1 MNNKKKISL
10 IFFIIG
16 IILFLVSIKQSL
28 DSFIDKK
35 LKKTNQEIHLIR
47 SMIEATSD
55 ITQLRKATGGLRIS
69 QNVSAT
75 ILKRFDKIAKEH
87 NVKYWLDWGTLLGAV
102 RHKGFIPWDDDIDIA
117 MEREDF
123 EKIIPILEKEF
134 ENSDYK
140 LLKNGL
146 ISLQYKDA
154 PANIDIFPFDK
165 GYSEELI
172 EGKEYKDFQK
182 NMQKIRKFS
191 KKYIFKAVKT
201 EKPINNVA
209 IRKIYNMR
217 DSLLLNNKKPIK
229 NGFLF
234 YGVETGYSSGKAF
247 GLLFKYSDIFP
258 LRKITFEGMEFYAPN
273 DIDYYLYSLY
283 NDYMSFPDSCEPIH
297 KGITKRLNR
306 DNYKKY
312 REFINIKL

>member
-1 MNNKKKISL
+1 
-10 IFFIIG
+10 
-16 IILFLVSIKQSL
+16 
-28 DSFIDKK
+28 
-35 LKKTNQEIHLIR
+35 
-47 SMIEATSD
+47 MIEATND
-55 ITQLRKATGGLRIS
+55 ITKLRKATGNLRLSQKIS
-69 QNVSAT
+69 FV
-75 ILKRFDKIAKEH
+75 ILKRFDEIAKKH
-87 NVKYWLDWGTLLGAV
+87 NIEYWLDWGTLLGAV
-102 RHKGFIPWDDDIDIA
+102 RHGGFIPWDDDIDIA

-191 KKYIFKAVKT
+191 KKYIFKTVKT
-201 EKPINNVA
+201 EKPINNAA

-247 GLLFKYSDIFP
+247 GLLFKHSDIFP
-258 LRKITFEGMEFYAPN
+258 LKKITFEGMEFYVPN
-273 DIDYYLYSLY
+273 DTDYYLYSLY
-283 NDYMSFPDSCEPIH
+283 NDYMSFPDDCEPLH
-297 KGITKRLNR
+297 KGIIKMLNR
-306 DNYKKY
+306 NNYKELRNY
-312 REFINIKL
+312 